1 MASIA
6 SVQKLPVFHAGSL
19 TATFAKVNAE
29 FKKLHPELDI
39 VAEAAGSADAVRRI
53 TEQKRKCGVLAS
65 ADYKLIPEMMF
76 PDFADWYIIFASD
89 QIVLCYSDK
98 SMYHDELTA
107 DNWYEILQRPGVTY
121 GLHDPDQDPGGYR
134 TLMVWQLAEKYYSVP
149 GLFQKLSDSQGY
161 KILPGNLNALCE
173 SGQIDYTFS
182 YGAVAVQNHAKYIT
196 LPDNI
201 NLAKREFE
209 DFYRQ
214 AQVKIR
220 GGKPGE
226 VVTINGEPI
235 LFALT
240 VPKNFDD
247 RKLAASWVSFLLGD
261 KGVAI
266 MKSMGMNPIK
276 PAITNDVLKLPP
288 LLRAYTN

>member
-1 MASIA
+1 MANIT
-6 SVQKLPVFHAGSL
+6 SVQKLPIFHAGSL

-29 FKKLHPELDI
+29 FKKLHPDVEI
-39 VAEAAGSADAVRRI
+39 VSEPAGSADTVRRV
-53 TEQKRKCGVLAS
+53 TEQKRECGILAS

-98 SMYHDELTA
+98 SKYHDA
-107 DNWYEILQRPGVTY
+107 VSRNNWYEILQREGVTY
-121 GLHDPDQDPGGYR
+121 ALHDPDQDPGGYR
-134 TLMVWQLAEKYYSVP
+134 TLIVWQLAEKYYGIP
-149 GLFQKLSDSQGY
+149 GLYPKLSNSQGY
-161 KILPGNLNALCE
+161 KILSGNLIALCE

-182 YGAVAVQNHAKYIT
+182 YRAVAVQNHAKYIA

-201 NLAKREFE
+201 NLASRKFE

-220 GGKPGE
+220 GSKPGE

-247 RKLAASWVSFLLGD
+247 QKLAASWVSFLLSD
-261 KGVAI
+261 KGVDI

-276 PAITNDVLKLPP
+276 PAITNDAGKLPES
-288 LLRAYTN
+288 LNNYV